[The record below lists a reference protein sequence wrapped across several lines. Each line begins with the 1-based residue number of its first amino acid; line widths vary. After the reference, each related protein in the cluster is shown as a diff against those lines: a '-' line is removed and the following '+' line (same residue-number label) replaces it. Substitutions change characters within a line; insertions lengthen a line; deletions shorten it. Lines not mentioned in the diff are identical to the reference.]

1 MDNLYGMSL
10 LSVSTL
16 SELHIFQKQNGY
28 PAIRELKRSD
38 AMPDN
43 AIRERLCDLFL
54 QKEWR
59 ETNV

>member
-1 MDNLYGMSL
+1 MSF
-10 LSVSTL
+10 LSISTL
-16 SELHIFQKQNGY
+16 SELHLKKKQNGS
-28 PAIRELKRSD
+28 PATGELKRPD